1 MPTNTDDIHS
11 WFDLINQVS
20 YAFALSEKL
29 QQLQHL
35 LQPDTPFIWSN
46 QMNDL
51 FLESKLAIIHEIE
64 NGINI
69 FDKTKPTYLATDQK
83 MV

>member
-1 MPTNTDDIHS
+1 MDYVKPCQKFTEPIANFPMPANTDDIHS
-11 WFDLINQVS
+11 LFDLINQVS

-29 QQLQHL
+29 RQLQRL

-51 FLESKLAIIHEIE
+51 FLVIP
-64 NGINI
+64 GIKI
-69 FDKTKPTYLATDQK
+69 SHHP
-83 MV
+83 